1 MTKKQKT
8 LQSRDFI
15 SIGLYSVLF
24 YIINMIVS
32 MVISPLTIP
41 LYPVISGICVFF
53 SAISYLLMAFKV
65 KKRGVIF
72 LLGLITGIIYVF
84 MGVPVL
90 LPFFAIAGILS
101 ELVLILLGSNY
112 GKLLHQAIAYG
123 IYGAIYGFGTLFTAL
138 VFGKQYF
145 ESLNYSP
152 ELIQT
157 VFYYANSPL
166 WILITLVI
174 TFLLG
179 FSGVYFANILLKKHF
194 IKAGYLV
201 ETSDVK

>member
-41 LYPVISGICVFF
+41 LYPAISGICVFF
-53 SAISYLLMAFKV
+53 SAVSYLLMAFKV

-90 LPFFAIAGILS
+90 LPFFAIAGLLS

-123 IYGAIYGFGTLFTAL
+123 IFSALYGFGTLFTAL
-138 VFGKQYF
+138 LFGRQYF

-152 ELIQT
+152 ELIDT
-157 VFYYANSPL
+157 VLYYAYSPI
-166 WILITLVI
+166 WIVI
-174 TFLLG
+174 NLAASFLLG
-179 FSGVYFANILLKKHF
+179 FVGIFFANKLLKKHF
-194 IKAGYLV
+194 VKAGYLV
-201 ETSDVK
+201 ESYDAD